1 MMKEK
6 HRAVV
11 YIPDVVMHKVFTH
24 GVVLPEGYELV
35 TGVLNRSPE
44 RLSWVLVVQ
53 SYDIPPSG
61 LGEMLPECHAE
72 DIGTHIRVLPIGE
85 L

>member
-11 YIPDVVMHKVFTH
+11 YIPDSVMHKVFTH

-35 TGVLNRSPE
+35 TGVLDRSPE

-53 SYDIPPSG
+53 SYDIPPSDMG
-61 LGEMLPECHAE
+61 ASLPQCYIQ

-85 L
+85 M